1 VTHSDDRQSTAYART
16 KAPRV
21 TQMHAIRLGTVPA
34 VSGGMHTPSD
44 NKKQGEPHDEKM
56 AYAAYRDA
64 VRDIMATEDTFP
76 LAVDSVMHLI
86 ESPKAID

>member
-1 VTHSDDRQSTAYART
+1 
-16 KAPRV
+16 
-21 TQMHAIRLGTVPA
+21 
-34 VSGGMHTPSD
+34 MHTPSD
-44 NKKQGEPHDEKM
+44 KKESEPRDEKL

-86 ESPKAID
+86 ESPKVVD